1 MPTLCG
7 LQSKRGGPDFEVVAL
22 SIDRAGMGAVSRFYA
37 EIGVKHL
44 GRYID
49 VTAKT
54 ARNLGA
60 YGLPT
65 TLLIDR
71 DGREVARYV
80 GTAEWDT
87 LSMTGFFRKQLSRE
101 AGAAPPAA
109 SAQPA
114 ALALPAPGHTH
125 SDSTEDRK
133 RT

>member
-1 MPTLCG
+1 
-7 LQSKRGGPDFEVVAL
+7 
-22 SIDRAGMGAVSRFYA
+22 MGAVARFYA

-49 VTAKT
+49 VTAKI

-80 GTAEWDT
+80 GPAEWDT
-87 LSMTGFFRKQLSRE
+87 PSMTGVFRKQLSRE
-101 AGAAPPAA
+101 AGAAPTAA
-109 SAQPA
+109 YAQPA
-114 ALALPAPGHTH
+114 ALDLPAPGIKPSATIGRAHVQTPVTNAH
-125 SDSTEDRK
+125 LV
-133 RT
+133 

>member
-1 MPTLCG
+1 
-7 LQSKRGGPDFEVVAL
+7 
-22 SIDRAGMGAVSRFYA
+22 MGAVARFYA

-80 GTAEWDT
+80 GPAEWYT
-87 LSMTGFFRKQLSRE
+87 PSMTGFFRKLLSRE

-109 SAQPA
+109 FAPA
-114 ALALPAPGHTH
+114 
-125 SDSTEDRK
+125 RK
-133 RT
+133 RAVSGRSVAVSAELGGRRIIKRQTLHYTPTTIMKVKHNVAT